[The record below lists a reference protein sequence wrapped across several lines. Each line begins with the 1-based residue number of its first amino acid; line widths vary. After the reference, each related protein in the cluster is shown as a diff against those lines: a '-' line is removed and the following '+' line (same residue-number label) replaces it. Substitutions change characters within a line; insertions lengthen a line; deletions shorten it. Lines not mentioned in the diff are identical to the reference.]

1 MRAAWYDRKGRARE
15 VLEVGDL
22 PDPEP
27 GPGEVRIRTSA
38 SGINPGDVG
47 KRWGLPGAPMPFP
60 RVIPHSDGSGVIDAV
75 GSGVDGQ
82 RVGQNVWCYGAQSYR
97 PFGTAAEYCV
107 VPDALAVRLPDDADT
122 ILLDQAACLGIAGI
136 TGYRALFADGPLDG
150 LTALI
155 YGAAGG
161 VGSIATQMAVRDGA
175 RVIGVVRTPAQQD
188 FVRGLGAHEVFLTSD
203 PHLLAD
209 VRKAA
214 PDGVNRIAEV
224 DFAGHIEFNSKIVAV
239 GATISSYYSSDARP
253 HIPYWPLG
261 FADTNLRLLG
271 SDDFAPA
278 VKAHAAAELTA
289 ALLDGGLRISISERL
304 PLDRIATAHEHIE
317 RGGGGRVLLGL

>member
-27 GPGEVRIRTSA
+27 GPGEVRIRISA

-47 KRWGLPGAPMPFP
+47 KRWGPPGAPMPFP
-60 RVIPHSDGSGVIDAV
+60 RVIPHSDGAGVIDAV
-75 GSGVDGQ
+75 GSGVDEQ
-82 RVGQNVWCYGAQSYR
+82 RLGHQVWCYGARSYR

-107 VPDALAVRLPDDADT
+107 VPDALAVRLPDNADSH
-122 ILLDQAACLGIAGI
+122 LLDQAACLGIAGI
-136 TGYRALFADGPLDG
+136 TGYRALFADGPPHG
-150 LTALI
+150 LTVLV

-161 VGSIATQMAVRDGA
+161 VGSIA
-175 RVIGVVRTPAQQD
+175 VVRTPAQRD
-188 FVRGLGAHEVFLTSD
+188 FVRGLGAQEVFLTGS
-203 PHLLAD
+203 PHLLDD
-209 VRKAA
+209 VREAA
-214 PDGVNRIAEV
+214 PEGVNRIAEV
-224 DFAGHIEFNSKIVAV
+224 DFAAHLEFNARIIAV
-239 GATISSYYSSDARP
+239 GATISSSYSADARP

-271 SDDFAPA
+271 SDDFAPE

-289 ALLDGGLRISISERL
+289 ALLDGSLRIAVSERL
-304 PLDRIATAHEHIE
+304 SLDRVAIAHEHVE
-317 RGGGGRVLLGL
+317 RGTPGRVLLRL

>member
-22 PDPEP
+22 PDVEP
-27 GPGEVRIRTSA
+27 GPGEVRIRVSA

-47 KRWGLPGAPMPFP
+47 KRWGGPGAPMPFP
-60 RVIPHSDGSGVIDAV
+60 RIIPHSDGAGVIDAV
-75 GSGVDGQ
+75 GSGVDEQRLGQ
-82 RVGQNVWCYGAQSYR
+82 KVWCYGAQSYR

-122 ILLDQAACLGIAGI
+122 DLLDQAACLGIAGI
-136 TGYRALFADGPLDG
+136 TGYRALFADGPPHG
-150 LTALI
+150 LTVLV

-161 VGSIATQMAVRDGA
+161 VGSIAVQMAVRAGA
-175 RVIGVVRTPAQQD
+175 RVIAIVRTPAQRD
-188 FVRGLGAHEVFLTSD
+188 FVRGLGAHEVFLTGN
-203 PHLLAD
+203 PHLLDD

-224 DFAGHIEFNSKIVAV
+224 DFAGHIEFNARIIAA
-239 GATISSYYSSDARP
+239 GATISSYYSADARP

-271 SDDFAPA
+271 SDDFALE

-289 ALLDGGLRISISERL
+289 ALLDGSLRISATERL
-304 PLDRIATAHEHIE
+304 PLDRVAIAHEHVE
-317 RGGGGRVLLGL
+317 RGTPGRVLLRL

>member
-27 GPGEVRIRTSA
+27 GPGEVRIRVSA

-47 KRWGLPGAPMPFP
+47 KRWGPPGAPMPFP
-60 RVIPHSDGSGVIDAV
+60 RVIPHSDGAGVIDAV
-75 GSGVDGQ
+75 GSGVDERRLGQ
-82 RVGQNVWCYGAQSYR
+82 SVWCYGAQSYR

-122 ILLDQAACLGIAGI
+122 DLLDQAACLGIAGI
-136 TGYRALFADGPLDG
+136 TGYRALFADGPPHG
-150 LTALI
+150 LTVLV

-161 VGSIATQMAVRDGA
+161 VGSIAVQMAVRAGA
-175 RVIGVVRTPAQQD
+175 RVIAVVHTPAQRD
-188 FVRGLGAHEVFLTSD
+188 FVRGLGAHEVFLTGN
-203 PHLLAD
+203 PYLLDD

-214 PDGVNRIAEV
+214 PGGVDRIAEV
-224 DFAGHIEFNSKIVAV
+224 DFAGHIEFNARIIAA
-239 GATISSYYSSDARP
+239 GATISSYYSADARP

-261 FADTNLRLLG
+261 FADTTLRLLG
-271 SDDFAPA
+271 SDDFAPE

-289 ALLDGGLRISISERL
+289 ALLDGGLRISVTERL
-304 PLDRIATAHEHIE
+304 PLDRIALAHEHVE
-317 RGGGGRVLLGL
+317 RGEPGRVLLRL

>member
-27 GPGEVRIRTSA
+27 GPGEVRIRISA

-47 KRWGLPGAPMPFP
+47 KRWGPPGAPMPFP
-60 RVIPHSDGSGVIDAV
+60 RVIPHSDGAGVIDAAGSSV
-75 GSGVDGQ
+75 GKERLGQ
-82 RVGQNVWCYGAQSYR
+82 KVWCYGAQSYR

-107 VPDALAVRLPDDADT
+107 VPDALAVRLPDDADSH
-122 ILLDQAACLGIAGI
+122 LLDQAACLGIAGI
-136 TGYRALFADGPLDG
+136 TGYRALFADGPLHG
-150 LTALI
+150 LTVLV

-161 VGSIATQMAVRDGA
+161 VGSITVQMAVRAGA
-175 RVIGVVRTPAQQD
+175 RVIAIVRTPAQRY
-188 FVRGLGAHEVFLTSD
+188 FVRGLGAHEVFLTGN
-203 PHLLAD
+203 PHLLDD

-224 DFAGHIEFNSKIVAV
+224 DFAGHIEFNARIIAV
-239 GATISSYYSSDARP
+239 GATISSYYSADARP

-271 SDDFAPA
+271 SDDFAPE

-289 ALLDGGLRISISERL
+289 ALLDGSLRISVTERL
-304 PLDRIATAHEHIE
+304 PLDRVAIAHEHVE
-317 RGGGGRVLLGL
+317 RGTPGRVLLHL